1 MLFGIAIF
9 TRAARGAAVNNGC
22 DPLPEKFGLLCTEG
36 AAGVHRYRATKFYT
50 ISLIFVGT
58 LYETCCVSPFR
69 HLEF

>member
-22 DPLPEKFGLLCTEG
+22 DPLPEKFWLLCPIG
-36 AAGVHRYRATKFYT
+36 AAEVYKYWR
-50 ISLIFVGT
+50 LIFVGT

-69 HLEF
+69 RLEL